1 MLVDNTASGRGV
13 VVVSNSPSS
22 SSSDNGSNSIFF
34 NLPLDDN
41 PYESLPSNV
50 RAATHMMAG
59 AAAGLLEHTIM
70 YPIDCV
76 KTRMQALQ
84 PDPRAR
90 YKGVVDG
97 LSQILRGEGIWNTIR
112 GINAVVG
119 GAGPAHALYFSCYEH
134 IKRKMMM
141 CGGNQQMANVFA
153 AFGATVLH
161 DAVMNPAD
169 VIKQRMQMFNSP
181 YRNCSQCMIEIARA
195 EGVRAFYRSYPTQ
208 LTMNVPFQIVH
219 FMTYDISQDLL
230 NVERKYDPKTHVLSG
245 ALAGAIA
252 ATCTMPL
259 DVCKTLLNTQ
269 ECCSGRHSP
278 YISGLSAAFRTVY
291 EYQGISG
298 YFRGL
303 IARVIFQIP
312 STAISWSVYEFFK
325 FFISQ
330 KTNEKYFSSQQVN
343 QLPVHAASSR

>member
-1 MLVDNTASGRGV
+1 MFYFFSFFLHVLLLVSW
-13 VVVSNSPSS
+13 
-22 SSSDNGSNSIFF
+22 FF
-34 NLPLDDN
+34 LNLLM
-41 PYESLPSNV
+41 
-50 RAATHMMAG
+50 AT
-59 AAAGLLEHTIM
+59 
-70 YPIDCV
+70 
-76 KTRMQALQ
+76 
-84 PDPRAR
+84 
-90 YKGVVDG
+90 
-97 LSQILRGEGIWNTIR
+97 
-112 GINAVVG
+112 
-119 GAGPAHALYFSCYEH
+119 
-134 IKRKMMM
+134 
-141 CGGNQQMANVFA
+141 
-153 AFGATVLH
+153 
-161 DAVMNPAD
+161 

>member
-1 MLVDNTASGRGV
+1 
-13 VVVSNSPSS
+13 
-22 SSSDNGSNSIFF
+22 
-34 NLPLDDN
+34 
-41 PYESLPSNV
+41 
-50 RAATHMMAG
+50 
-59 AAAGLLEHTIM
+59 
-70 YPIDCV
+70 
-76 KTRMQALQ
+76 
-84 PDPRAR
+84 
-90 YKGVVDG
+90 
-97 LSQILRGEGIWNTIR
+97 
-112 GINAVVG
+112 
-119 GAGPAHALYFSCYEH
+119 
-134 IKRKMMM
+134 
-141 CGGNQQMANVFA
+141 
-153 AFGATVLH
+153 
-161 DAVMNPAD
+161 
-169 VIKQRMQMFNSP
+169 MFNSP
-181 YRNCSQCMIEIARA
+181 YRNCSHCLVEVARA

-208 LTMNVPFQIVH
+208 LTMNVPFQVVH
-219 FMTYDISQDLL
+219 FMTYDITQDLL

-269 ECCSGRHSP
+269 ECCSGSHSP
-278 YISGLSAAFRTVY
+278 YISGLSAAFRTIY
-291 EYQGISG
+291 EYQGVSG